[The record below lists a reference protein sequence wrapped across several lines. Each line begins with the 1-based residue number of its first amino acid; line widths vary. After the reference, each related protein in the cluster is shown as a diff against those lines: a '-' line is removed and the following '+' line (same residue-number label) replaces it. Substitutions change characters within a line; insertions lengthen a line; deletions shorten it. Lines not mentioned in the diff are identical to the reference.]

1 MVFSSNV
8 FLFLFLPI
16 FLGLYY
22 LCPNR
27 GRNLL
32 ILIGSYTFY
41 AWWRVDF
48 LLLFA
53 AVTLWNYVFALRIQA
68 HAGTEAAL
76 AAVRAGFDYLLLD
89 EIVAFANIR
98 DLRSQRVLQ
107 RLGMRDDDQ
116 ALRSSGIQG
125 DALPAPR
132 RLFRLS
138 RSAPTLRS
146 FANELETSPAGP
158 HSA

>member
-16 FLGLYY
+16 CLGLYY

-68 HAGTEAAL
+68 HAGTEAARRW
-76 AAVRAGFDYLLLD
+76 VVAGVPPGFHG
-89 EIVAFANIR
+89 N
-98 DLRSQRVLQ
+98 
-107 RLGMRDDDQ
+107 GW
-116 ALRSSGIQG
+116 
-125 DALPAPR
+125 
-132 RLFRLS
+132 
-138 RSAPTLRS
+138 
-146 FANELETSPAGP
+146 
-158 HSA
+158 

>member
-41 AWWRVDF
+41 AWWPVSYTHLDVYKR
-48 LLLFA
+48 
-53 AVTLWNYVFALRIQA
+53 QM
-68 HAGTEAAL
+68 GTP
-76 AAVRAGFDYLLLD
+76 
-89 EIVAFANIR
+89 
-98 DLRSQRVLQ
+98 SST
-107 RLGMRDDDQ
+107 
-116 ALRSSGIQG
+116 SSG
-125 DALPAPR
+125 
-132 RLFRLS
+132 
-138 RSAPTLRS
+138 SAPARI
-146 FANELETSPAGP
+146 
-158 HSA
+158 